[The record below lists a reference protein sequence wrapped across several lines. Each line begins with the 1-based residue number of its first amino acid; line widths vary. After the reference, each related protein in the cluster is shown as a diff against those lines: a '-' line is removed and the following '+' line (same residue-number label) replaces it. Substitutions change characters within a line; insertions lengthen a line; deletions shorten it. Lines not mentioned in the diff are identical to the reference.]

1 MITYAEVQ
9 GTTLI
14 KYPYRFS
21 DLQSDNPFTNYGD
34 NYDVAFW
41 FPTTTVAV
49 TNNYELLPVTVL
61 PEPIYDPSTQQ
72 CLQNTTPTIV
82 NGVWTLDWTVSS
94 LTADQIAANLA
105 AKREAMV
112 VTPFQ
117 AKAALHNAGLL
128 DAVTALINDPT
139 TDPLV
144 VLAWNNVTEFRRTSA
159 MIVSLASKLNL
170 SDTQLDDLFTAA
182 AKITA

>member
-1 MITYAEVQ
+1 MRIRLRDTGAVVYEDEFRALYANTSFPLVLTPELLADFNADPVLEGPQPTLTESQHSVYNGVTQDTDGHWITQY
-9 GTTLI
+9 
-14 KYPYRFS
+14 
-21 DLQSDNPFTNYGD
+21 
-34 NYDVAFW
+34 
-41 FPTTTVAV
+41 VAV
-49 TNNYELLPVTVL
+49 DYTAEELAQQLVT
-61 PEPIYDPSTQQ
+61 
-72 CLQNTTPTIV
+72 
-82 NGVWTLDWTVSS
+82 
-94 LTADQIAANLA
+94 
-105 AKREAMV
+105 KRETMV

-159 MIVSLASKLNL
+159 MIVSLAAKLNL